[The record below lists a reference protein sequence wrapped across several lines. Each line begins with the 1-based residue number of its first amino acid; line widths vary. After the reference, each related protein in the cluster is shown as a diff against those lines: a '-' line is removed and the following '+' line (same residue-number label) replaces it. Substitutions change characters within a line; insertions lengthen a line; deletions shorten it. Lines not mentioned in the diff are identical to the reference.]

1 MKRSNTTPIHG
12 RDESKQWTSTDKTIL
27 SAQLRND
34 ISSLLADL
42 LLLDLQSHIVF
53 TVNSPSQTNRKLALT
68 PSTES

>member
-12 RDESKQWTSTDKTIL
+12 REKSKQWTPTDKAIL

-42 LLLDLQSHIVF
+42 LLLDLQAHTVL
-53 TVNSPSQTNRKLALT
+53 TVNTPSQTNRKLALT